1 MRIDGREIGGLTERQ
16 RDDLHRRQMGF
27 VFQAVSLIPSLNA
40 YQNVEFSLRMAGI
53 REGRKRRAEEC
64 LKLVGLG
71 NRMTH
76 MPAQMSGGEQQR
88 VAIARAMAHKPRILL
103 ADEPTAELDSAM
115 AAEVTRL
122 FAQLAEKEKVTVVM
136 TTHDLGLM
144 DAGSMVIELENGEQ
158 R

>member
-1 MRIDGREIGGLTERQ
+1 M
-16 RDDLHRRQMGF
+16 
-27 VFQAVSLIPSLNA
+27 
-40 YQNVEFSLRMAGI
+40 
-53 REGRKRRAEEC
+53 
-64 LKLVGLG
+64 GLG